1 VSTILNAL
9 AQSDSSPIFR
19 FTDPGDRI
27 AGTVIEP
34 PKLLPVKEFGSENL
48 KVDANG
54 QPVQQVMVV
63 LATEHTQDA
72 AHDGRW
78 RVYFD
83 KALLKQALYG
93 ALKASKSEDLLIGDD
108 IAITYTGKTVLKNG
122 REAKGF
128 EVTHSPAGAG
138 EIASTEGAPY

>member
-27 AGTVIEP
+27 AGTIVED
-34 PKLLPVKEFGSENL
+34 PKLVPVKEFGSDSPKL
-48 KVDANG
+48 DANG
-54 QPVQQVMVV
+54 QPVQQVMLV
-63 LATEHTQDA
+63 LATEVTQDA

-78 RVYFD
+78 RVYI
-83 KALLKQALYG
+83 AQTLLRQAVF
-93 ALKASKSEDLLIGDD
+93 AAVKASGAADLAIGDD
-108 IAITYTGKTVLKNG
+108 ITIEYTGKTVLKNG

-128 EVTHSPAGAG
+128 QVTHSPAGAG